1 MKTLTLSIACG
12 LALITATSAWASE
25 PPRVG
30 RSRRQIRAQGMLRSA
45 ASVAPGHRP
54 AAAGRINAIQ
64 RGAIARYRQ
73 RFGAEVGLDGVD
85 GEMPNAALSSV
96 ARSSGT
102 WIGYEGVDG
111 ERPLPLSVRRALIR
125 RSLAGYEG
133 VILRVDKTEAIGW
146 LSGRI
151 GRGDR
156 VDVGAVVRSRKGLV
170 QPFQGNRKVP
180 EFLHQLVAKCH
191 DTDN

>member
-45 ASVAPGHRP
+45 ASVAPRHRP

-85 GEMPNAALSSV
+85 GEMPNAALSPNVPS
-96 ARSSGT
+96 AGA

-111 ERPLPLSVRRALIR
+111 ERPLPLSIR
-125 RSLAGYEG
+125 RPSSAFH
-133 VILRVDKTEAIGW
+133 
-146 LSGRI
+146 LSAHSFRSGF
-151 GRGDR
+151 DH
-156 VDVGAVVRSRKGLV
+156 AVFFHFLV
-170 QPFQGNRKVP
+170 Q
-180 EFLHQLVAKCH
+180 AYAA
-191 DTDN
+191 DS